1 MAKTDFQS
9 IDDYIASRDE
19 SEREVLQRIREAVR
33 AGAPEAE
40 EVISYQLPAFKHHG
54 FVIYFGA
61 ATKHYSLSFPPPWT
75 VFEQFAG
82 PLADYKVSKSTV
94 QLPKNKPIP
103 YELIRQMAAFR
114 AKENEQT
121 GTAKAKK

>member
-40 EVISYQLPAFKHHG
+40 GVISY
-54 FVIYFGA
+54 
-61 ATKHYSLSFPPPWT
+61 
-75 VFEQFAG
+75 
-82 PLADYKVSKSTV
+82 
-94 QLPKNKPIP
+94 
-103 YELIRQMAAFR
+103 
-114 AKENEQT
+114 
-121 GTAKAKK
+121 